1 MKKYTYLV
9 LLLFT
14 FFASAQNL
22 RLENIKKSDEFIEVQ
37 SDSVLY
43 YDIIFG
49 DYFSNDILDFYIDDS
64 NIINGGKL
72 DSGGSSGVTK
82 IHLEIIYDGNNY
94 FININSDKK
103 IVDLKKDSNLFKLII
118 NGKENT
124 FKINR
129 NNGKYLLF
137 FGDKDKI
144 VDFFQSKK
152 PIELD

>member
-1 MKKYTYLV
+1 MKKYTSFV
-9 LLLFT
+9 LLFFT
-14 FFASAQNL
+14 FLVSGQNL

>member
-49 DYFSNDILDFYIDDS
+49 DYFSNDILDFYID
-64 NIINGGKL
+64 NTLIINNGKL
-72 DSGGSSGVTK
+72 NSTGSSGITK
-82 IHLEIIYDGNNY
+82 IHIKIIYEGSKS
-94 FININSDKK
+94 FININGNKK
-103 IVDLKKDSNLFKLII
+103 RIDLKKENNLFKLII
-118 NGKENT
+118 NGKEKT
-124 FKINR
+124 FKINPK
-129 NNGKYLLF
+129 NGKYLLF
-137 FGDKDKI
+137 FGDKDKL
-144 VDFFQSKK
+144 VDFFQSKQ

>member
-9 LLLFT
+9 LLLFA

-49 DYFSNDILDFYIDDS
+49 DYFSNDILDFFIDDS

-94 FININSDKK
+94 FINIDSDKK

>member
-1 MKKYTYLV
+1 MKKYTSFV
-9 LLLFT
+9 LLFFT
-14 FFASAQNL
+14 FLASGQNL
-22 RLENIKKSDEFIEVQ
+22 RLENIKKSDDFIEVQ

-94 FININSDKK
+94 FINIDSDNK

>member
-1 MKKYTYLV
+1 MKKYTSFV
-9 LLLFT
+9 LLFFT
-14 FFASAQNL
+14 FLASGQNL
-22 RLENIKKSDEFIEVQ
+22 RLENIKKSEEFIEVQ

-82 IHLEIIYDGNNY
+82 IHLGIIYDGNNY
-94 FININSDKK
+94 FINIDSDNK

>member
-1 MKKYTYLV
+1 MKKYTSFV
-9 LLLFT
+9 LLFFT
-14 FFASAQNL
+14 FLASGQNL

-49 DYFSNDILDFYIDDS
+49 DYFSNDILDFFIDDS

-94 FININSDKK
+94 FINIDSDKK